1 MYTDPEFRRQGIA
14 RRLMQT
20 MIDWCRKEGFV
31 RVDLHA
37 SDKGRPLYES
47 LGFEPT
53 NEMRLNLRKRVTV
66 RRNNVEGHGFSRA
79 TKMRTSRASAPGVKL
94 SRIPQL
100 QTSGAKALAI
110 FAGCGTAEAVPFHGA
125 AAFRAAESRGRR

>member
-1 MYTDPEFRRQGIA
+1 M
-14 RRLMQT
+14 
-20 MIDWCRKEGFV
+20 
-31 RVDLHA
+31 
-37 SDKGRPLYES
+37 
-47 LGFEPT
+47 
-53 NEMRLNLRKRVTV
+53 

-79 TKMRTSRASAPGVKL
+79 TKMEPRGLQPLGL
-94 SRIPQL
+94 SFSIPQL